1 MEIAAAQSVAPC
13 SGRARSVRDIL
24 ALVWPLALGML
35 NNAVLQFVDGVFL
48 ARESMA
54 SLDASLPSSML
65 ALVVTGF
72 FQSVVAYSGTFVAQ
86 YHGAGDAGGV
96 RLSYR
101 SGVFIALAA
110 GALAA
115 SLVPLGRLVVPLMS
129 GNPEVVARASS
140 YYTIVSFGAVAL
152 CGQMAAA
159 SYFTGRG
166 KTGLVFWV
174 NVLGNV
180 VNVVLDPVLIF
191 GLFGCPRL
199 GMAGA
204 AYATVVAM
212 FVQWGVLAAM
222 AERDLRGGKGGGA
235 SGVRFWPLVG
245 RVLRFGVPSGAYT
258 VLNILSFAIFV
269 FVTGRVGDMELAVSN
284 ACFKVNYLLI
294 APMEGFA
301 IGAATLVGQAKGRG
315 DLEAAHRDAMRTL
328 GLGLALVAL
337 LSALAVVFCH
347 PILSLFVSPDAQAST
362 FYSLGFRLF
371 VLMAAWQVFDAL
383 DVIVS
388 GALKGAGDTHFVM
401 WWMVFVAF
409 GVWLPIVWAVAAWHN
424 TMTALW
430 ATMVVYVVVICIGT
444 LVRWFR
450 GRWKSISIM

>member
-1 MEIAAAQSVAPC
+1 MKSC
-13 SGRARSVRDIL
+13 RDIF

-48 ARESMA
+48 AHESLV
-54 SLDASLPSSML
+54 SLDASLPASML
-65 ALVVTGF
+65 ALIVTGF

-86 YHGAGDAGGV
+86 YHGAGDARGV
-96 RLSYR
+96 RMSYR
-101 SGVFIALAA
+101 AGTLIALAA
-110 GALAA
+110 GALAVA
-115 SLVPLGRLVVPLMS
+115 LVPLGCRIVPMMS
-129 GNPEVVARASS
+129 ANQEVLERAKS

-159 SYFTGRG
+159 SFFTGCG
-166 KTGLVFWV
+166 KTRLVFCV
-174 NVLGNV
+174 NLLGNV
-180 VNVVLDPVLIF
+180 VNVALDPVLIF
-191 GLFGCPRL
+191 GLLGCPRL

-204 AYATVVAM
+204 AYATVIAM
-212 FVQWGVLAAM
+212 FVQWGALASM
-222 AERDLRGGKGGGA
+222 AARELRGGKGGG
-235 SGVRFWPLVG
+235 GGGIRFWPLVG
-245 RVLRFGVPSGAYT
+245 RILRFGVPSGAYT

-315 DLEAAHRDAMRTL
+315 DLKAAHGDAMRTL
-328 GLGLALVAL
+328 GLGLALVAA
-337 LSALAVVFCH
+337 LSALAVVFCR
-347 PILSLFVSPDAQAST
+347 PILSLFVSPEADVST

-401 WWMVFVAF
+401 WWMVVVAF
-409 GVWLPIVWAVAAWHN
+409 GIWLPIVWAVAAWHN

-430 ATMVVYVVVICIGT
+430 TTMVVYVVVICIGT
-444 LVRWFR
+444 LIRWFR
-450 GRWKSISIM
+450 GRWKAIKIV

>member
-1 MEIAAAQSVAPC
+1 MKSC
-13 SGRARSVRDIL
+13 RDIL

-35 NNAVLQFVDGVFL
+35 NNAALQFVDGVFL
-48 ARESMA
+48 AHESMA

-86 YHGAGDAGGV
+86 YHGAGDSAGV
-96 RLSYR
+96 RMSYR
-101 SGVFIALAA
+101 AGTIIALAA
-110 GALAA
+110 GALAVA
-115 SLVPLGRLVVPLMS
+115 LVPLGCLVVPLMS
-129 GNPEVVARASS
+129 GNPDVVSRASS
-140 YYTIVSFGAVAL
+140 YYAIVSFGAVAL

-166 KTGLVFWV
+166 RTRLVFCV
-174 NVLGNV
+174 NILGNV
-180 VNVVLDPVLIF
+180 VNVALDPVLIF
-191 GLFGCPRL
+191 GLLGCPRL
-199 GMAGA
+199 GMTGA
-204 AYATVVAM
+204 ACATVFAM

-222 AERDLRGGKGGGA
+222 AERDLRGGTGGA
-235 SGVRFWPLVG
+235 AGGVRFWPLVG
-245 RVLRFGVPSGAYT
+245 RILRFGVPSGAYT
-258 VLNILSFAIFV
+258 VLNILSFVIFV

-315 DLEAAHRDAMRTL
+315 DLDAAHGDAMRTL
-328 GLGLALVAL
+328 GLGLAIVAV
-337 LSALAVVFCH
+337 LSALAVVFYR
-347 PILSLFVSPDAQAST
+347 PILSLFVSPETEVSM

-401 WWMVFVAF
+401 WWMVVVAF
-409 GVWLPIVWAVAAWHN
+409 GLWLPIVWAVAAWHN

-444 LVRWFR
+444 LIRWFR
-450 GRWKSISIM
+450 GRWKAIRLV